1 MGKPIKDLLL
11 LLAAVLQGKWILKC
25 CLQHLTIQH
34 YLVTV
39 SQAQPFHQDPN
50 VSYNLF
56 GTVRFSQWK
65 HESLFPSLWSSRI
78 RKGHRLTFIYMF
90 NLLSN
95 CFGHRQTAIKSLT
108 FDFKLWDLFEINWLT
123 FKWSPDDS
131 KSEPF
136 KVWSCVTGGECW
148 FTLRLG
154 TKHRD
159 WSISANQS
167 SGLHTIPVN
176 NHWVKAALYPYT
188 HRKRS
193 RHVLCLLCNMLQ
205 QESTWSS
212 HFFMF
217 IEKQNLLI
225 RNSTIFKCIIIS

>member
-131 KSEPF
+131 RSEPF

-148 FTLRLG
+148 FSLRLG
-154 TKHRD
+154 TISTKID
-159 WSISANQS
+159 LSQSTSPQGSTLYQSITTELKLLCILTLTAK
-167 SGLHTIPVN
+167 GLDMYYIYCVICTDRFQQELEKVHIF
-176 NHWVKAALYPYT
+176 
-188 HRKRS
+188 
-193 RHVLCLLCNMLQ
+193 LCL
-205 QESTWSS
+205 W
-212 HFFMF
+212 
-217 IEKQNLLI
+217 
-225 RNSTIFKCIIIS
+225 RNRIC